1 MRVTLLFF
9 AALALSHAD
18 DRREA
23 LDSLIEAE
31 RSFAHTSVE
40 HGLRAAFLQFLD
52 EGSIVFRPRPVDGR
66 KTYAAEPEPKITLN
80 WGPIFA
86 DVSAAGDLGYTT
98 GPWTIS
104 EDKAGA
110 KPLRYGHY
118 MSVWRRK
125 PGKPW
130 RVAIDLGVT
139 HEKPGQL
146 TRQVASPPPSPSKPA
161 SSGRE
166 ALLSADRAFSGASKS
181 RGFDKAF
188 FDFAAPGV
196 RVYRGPYLP
205 FTSPAEVRTA
215 IEAIPDAI
223 TWSPT
228 GGEVAMSGDL
238 GYTYGIVRSPD
249 DPGGEKAAYCRVWKI
264 QPNGAWKVVV
274 DVESPFPPAP

>member
-1 MRVTLLFF
+1 MRVTLLFL
-9 AALALSHAD
+9 AALALTRAA

-31 RSFAHTSVE
+31 RSFARASVE

-66 KTYAAEPEPKITLN
+66 KTYTAEPEPKITLN

-125 PGKPW
+125 SSKPW
-130 RVAIDLGVT
+130 RVAIDLGIN
-139 HEKPGQL
+139 HDKPGQL
-146 TRQVASPPPSPSKPA
+146 TDQVLTPSPSSKPA
-161 SSGRE
+161 SGGRA
-166 ALLSADRAFSGASKS
+166 ALLAADWAFSNASKS
-181 RGFDKAF
+181 RGFAKAF

-196 RVYRGPYLP
+196 RVYRRPHLPY
-205 FTSPAEVRTA
+205 TTPAEVRTA
-215 IEAIPDAI
+215 IEAIADPI
-223 TWSPT
+223 TWSPA
-228 GGEVAMSGDL
+228 GGEAAASGDL
-238 GYTYGIVRSPD
+238 GYTYGIVRSPGD
-249 DPGGEKAAYCRVWKI
+249 RGVEKAAYCRVWKM
-264 QPNGAWKVVV
+264 QPDGAWKVVV
-274 DVESPFPPAP
+274 DVENPFPPAP

>member
-1 MRVTLLFF
+1 MRVALLFF
-9 AALALSHAD
+9 VALALTRPA

-31 RSFAHTSVE
+31 RSFARASVE

-66 KTYAAEPEPKITLN
+66 KTYAAEPESKITLN
-80 WGPIFA
+80 WGPVFA

-125 PGKPW
+125 TGKPW

-139 HEKPGQL
+139 HDKPGQL
-146 TRQVASPPPSPSKPA
+146 TSQVLTPSPSSKPA

-181 RGFDKAF
+181 RGFAKAF
-188 FDFAAPGV
+188 FNFAAPGV
-196 RVYRGPYLP
+196 RVYRRPYLP
-205 FTSPAEVRTA
+205 FTTPAEVRTA

-238 GYTYGIVRSPD
+238 GYTYGIVRSPGD
-249 DPGGEKAAYCRVWKI
+249 RGGEKAAYCRVWRI

-274 DVESPFPPAP
+274 DVENPFPPAP